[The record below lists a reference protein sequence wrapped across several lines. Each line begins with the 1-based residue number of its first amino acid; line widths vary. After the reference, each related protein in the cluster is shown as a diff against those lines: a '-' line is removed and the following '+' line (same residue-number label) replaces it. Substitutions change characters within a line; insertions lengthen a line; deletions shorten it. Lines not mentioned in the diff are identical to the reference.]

1 MPVQPTYPGVYVQE
15 ASSGVRT
22 IAGVSTSITAFLGA
36 AKRGPVNKA
45 TLILSYSDYERRFG
59 GLSKTS
65 EMSYAV
71 RQFFLNGGSRAVVVR
86 LARDPLAASR
96 SLYIDKEEINASL
109 LVTAL
114 DQGSEGNQIEIR
126 VNYNTSNPGSSF
138 NLIVN
143 QTSPDNP
150 GDSRTE
156 TFANVSM
163 NSSDARYV
171 VDVVE
176 RNSQL
181 IRAERT
187 ASLAGLSTG
196 STLSGELGDVATL
209 LDDTHNRFRVAVDGQ
224 DPITI
229 QLNLPGDVTGTSN
242 TPNARLTKLCSAIES
257 QANGAFTCAKAGTRI
272 LITSATSGE
281 NSRVEVLPGVG
292 NDAAARLKLGA
303 ELGGTQTDAVA
314 AIRPRE
320 IPDHSSVTSG
330 NLVDAEI
337 TSAPSLPT
345 VQHSFRISLDGSV
358 SDVVDIGVAALTGA
372 DHSARMTEL
381 ASRIQAAVRSLR
393 PAQPAYAGFTCS
405 AIDGTTPATDRR
417 LVFSPG
423 SRGSSS
429 SIVITEVAGDALASR
444 LKLLPSTGAVSEPAK
459 DVMLQGGIEL
469 AITDATAYNVF
480 VGSRANREGIYAL
493 ESVDLFN
500 ILCLPGIEDGGILME
515 AEAYCRERR
524 AFLIADAP
532 LMSKTPTAMAATM
545 AGADLPK
552 SDHAAVYFPWI
563 KISDPL
569 NGGAL
574 RTTAPSGTMAGLYAR
589 MDANRGVWK
598 APAGTEASLT
608 GVRGLDYTLTD
619 RENGV
624 LNPLAVNCLRI
635 FPDSG
640 AVSWG
645 ARTLKGDDRAA
656 SEWKYIPVRRTAL
669 FIEESLYQGLKWVVF
684 EPNDEPLWAQIRLNV
699 GSFMNNLFRQ
709 GAFQGVKK
717 DDAYFVKCDKETT
730 TQNDINLGIV
740 NIWVG
745 FAPLKPA
752 EFVILYLQ
760 QMTGQIQV

>member
-96 SLYIDKEEINASL
+96 TLYIDKDENDVSL

-114 DQGSEGNQIEIR
+114 DQGSEGNQIEVR
-126 VNYNTSNPGSSF
+126 VNYNTSNPGSTF

-163 NSSDARYV
+163 NSADARYV

-176 RNSQL
+176 RSSQL

-196 STLSGELGDVATL
+196 STLSGELANVAL
-209 LDDTHNRFRVAVDGQ
+209 LVDDTHNRFRIAVDGQ

-229 QLNLPGDVTGTSN
+229 QLNPTTDVNGAN
-242 TPNARLTKLCSAIES
+242 DAAKLATLCGAIES
-257 QANGAFTCAKAGTRI
+257 QANGAFTCAPDGTRI
-272 LITSATSGE
+272 LITSASSGE
-281 NSRVEVLPGVG
+281 NSRVEVLPGIG

-330 NLVDAEI
+330 VVAEADLIAVSASI
-337 TSAPSLPT
+337 TT
-345 VQHSFRISLDGSV
+345 VHRFQISIDGGIQ
-358 SDVVDIGVAALTGA
+358 DVVDIGTTTLSGNYLAL
-372 DHSARMTEL
+372 MTEM
-381 ASRIQAAVRSLR
+381 ASRIQTAVRSLR
-393 PAQPAYAGFTCS
+393 PSRPAYSDFTS
-405 AIDGTTPATDRR
+405 SVEEDTVTPGTYH
-417 LVFSPG
+417 LVLSPG

-429 SIVITEVAGDALASR
+429 SIVITEVAGDALAAM
-444 LKLLPSTGAVSEPAK
+444 LKLLPSAGAVSEPAK

-532 LMSKTPTAMAATM
+532 LMSKTPTAMAATI

-552 SDHAAVYFPWI
+552 SDHAAVYYPWI

-574 RTTAPSGTMAGLYAR
+574 RTTAPSGTLAGLYAR